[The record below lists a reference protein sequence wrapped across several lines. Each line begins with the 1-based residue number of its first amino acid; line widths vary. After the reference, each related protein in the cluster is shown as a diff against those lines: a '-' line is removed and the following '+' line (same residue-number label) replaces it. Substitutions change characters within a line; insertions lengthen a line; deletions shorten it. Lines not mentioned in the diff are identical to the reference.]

1 MKIEWKTCFK
11 IVISVFILYL
21 CVEYFSDAMGFLGTC
36 VSAATPLIIGGVIA
50 YLVNILMSAYERY
63 YFPNTDKIVVKKS
76 RRPVCMLAA
85 FVTLFAIVILIIG
98 LVVPQLVSCVQVLI
112 SELPAAMK
120 VLVRFLDSMKILPE
134 DIMNMLQA
142 IDWQSKISQ
151 IINMITSGLSNAI
164 GAVYNMVSSV
174 FSGIVTGFLSLIF
187 SIYLLMDKD
196 TFIKQVNRM
205 LSHYASEKLQGKIH
219 YVAKIANECFRRY
232 IIGQC
237 TEAVIL
243 GLLCMAGMM
252 ILQLPYASMIGALVA
267 FTALIPVAGAYIGAG
282 VGAIMILTESPMQ
295 ALIFL
300 IFIVVLQQLEGNLI
314 YPRVVGSSLG
324 LPGIWVLAAVTIGGG
339 LMGVVGML
347 LGVPTFAVIYRLV
360 QNNMDKK
367 DEEAAK
373 KVPKK
378 A

>member
-205 LSHYASEKLQGKIH
+205 LSHYASEKIQGKIQ
-219 YVAKIANECFRRY
+219 YVAKIANDCFRRY